1 MPTSKQIYQALMEQN
16 PTKMW
21 TTEIW
26 AVHPEIT
33 GNRFLHNPRYVQS
46 VKWQGP
52 HVPGTSLEDAQ
63 RYCNEHGLGYCRVVG
78 EWIAEGYIDTVLDNN
93 N

>member
-1 MPTSKQIYQALMEQN
+1 MEKN

-26 AVHPEIT
+26 AVKPEFT
-33 GNRFLHNPRYVQS
+33 GNPLLYDSRYVQS

-63 RYCNEHGLGYCRVVG
+63 RYCNEHGMGYCRVTG
-78 EWIAEGYIDTVLDNN
+78 ELIVEGEIDTVLDNN

>member
-1 MPTSKQIYQALMEQN
+1 MSDERDFPHEYMNE

-26 AVHPEIT
+26 ALKPWIDAGAYHEEP
-33 GNRFLHNPRYVQS
+33 

-63 RYCNEHGLGYCRVVG
+63 RYCNEHGMGYARVVG
-78 EWIAEGYIDTVLDNN
+78 EWIAEGEIDTVLDNN

>member
-1 MPTSKQIYQALMEQN
+1 MSE

-26 AVHPEIT
+26 ATKAGYYSRMPDRPE
-33 GNRFLHNPRYVQS
+33 NLRCF
-46 VKWQGP
+46 KWQGP

-63 RYCNEHGLGYCRVVG
+63 RYCNEHGMGYCRVIG
-78 EWIAEGYIDTVLDNN
+78 ELIAEGEIDTVLDNGN
-93 N
+93 

>member
-1 MPTSKQIYQALMEQN
+1 MEN

-21 TTEIW
+21 TTEILAC
-26 AVHPEIT
+26 AVVKFTSGYDFAFWPE
-33 GNRFLHNPRYVQS
+33 
-46 VKWQGP
+46 KWQGP

-63 RYCNEHGLGYCRVVG
+63 RYCNEHGMGYARVVG
-78 EWIAEGYIDTVLDNN
+78 EWIAEGEIDTVLDNN

>member
-1 MPTSKQIYQALMEQN
+1 MEQN

-26 AVHPEIT
+26 AIHPKDVAMALLYDPI
-33 GNRFLHNPRYVQS
+33 
-46 VKWQGP
+46 KWQGP

-63 RYCNEHGLGYCRVVG
+63 RYCNEHGMGYCRVTG
-78 EWIAEGYIDTVLDNN
+78 EWIAEGEIDTVLDNN

>member
-1 MPTSKQIYQALMEQN
+1 MPTSKQIYQGLIMEN

-26 AVHPEIT
+26 AVPASDYWED
-33 GNRFLHNPRYVQS
+33 NAPNDYFNKQF
-46 VKWQGP
+46 QGP

-63 RYCNEHGLGYCRVVG
+63 RYCNEHGMGYCRVTG
-78 EWIAEGYIDTVLDNN
+78 ELIAEGEIDTVLDNN